1 MGSREVTDSCVQT
14 MSCLFPPEVIT
25 IGELDVR
32 ESSSAFQIS
41 LPVSLLKATTQ
52 APATVDALP
61 FPSGPETA
69 FPSLRSARTFP
80 PMKRIS
86 RSPSING
93 DGSPGD
99 HTTWHSFSRFFC
111 QQTPPLPSP
120 PHHTLPT
127 T

>member
-69 FPSLRSARTFP
+69 FPSLRSARTLP
-80 PMKRIS
+80 PMKTIR
-86 RSPSING
+86 RSPSINVH
-93 DGSPGD
+93 GSPRD
-99 HTTWHSFSRFFC
+99 HDAWESFFTLLSPR
-111 QQTPPLPSP
+111 TP
-120 PHHTLPT
+120 T
-127 T
+127 